1 MREAVGREHRGTRG
15 RQLARIVLLAL
26 LFTAAPPYRRTAL
39 AQDVGLAM
47 GHVPP
52 AATVQDTS
60 GAPVDLAARY
70 VAKKPVL
77 FEFWASWC
85 EICESLLP
93 RMEAAQRRFGSRVD
107 FVVVGVGVNQSLNS
121 MKRHLSRHPMPFN
134 FYFDNAG
141 AAVRSFEAPGTSY
154 IVILDARGRVAYTGS
169 GADQDI
175 EAAIRRAL

>member
-1 MREAVGREHRGTRG
+1 MREVAERRGTPG
-15 RQLARIVLLAL
+15 LQVSRIALLAL
-26 LFTAAPPYRRTAL
+26 LFAALPPHRPSALL
-39 AQDVGLAM
+39 AQDIGLAM

-93 RMEAAQRRFGSRVD
+93 KMEAAQRRFGSRVD

-121 MKRHLSRHPMPFN
+121 MKRHLSRHPMPFS

-154 IVILDARGRVAYTGS
+154 IVVLDTRGRVVYTGS

-175 EAAIRRAL
+175 DAAIRRAL